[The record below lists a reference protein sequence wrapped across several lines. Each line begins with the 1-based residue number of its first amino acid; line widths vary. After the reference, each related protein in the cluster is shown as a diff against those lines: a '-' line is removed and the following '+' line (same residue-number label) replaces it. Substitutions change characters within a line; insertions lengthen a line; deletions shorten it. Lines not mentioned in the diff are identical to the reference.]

1 MGRWPRMR
9 PWHLDRD
16 RVGAGRAAPGG
27 LSAVEGGDS
36 RWEELGRLVFGIE
49 RLLKMRLLAWNSVMT
64 MLDWL
69 IEIGLNNRVS
79 CTN

>member
-27 LSAVEGGDS
+27 LSAVEGGGP

-49 RLLKMRLLAWNSVMT
+49 RDLKMRLLDMEFRGDNVGWAKR
-64 MLDWL
+64 DWP
-69 IEIGLNNRVS
+69 E
-79 CTN
+79 

>member
-27 LSAVEGGDS
+27 LSAVEGGDP

-49 RLLKMRLLAWNSVMT
+49 RDLKMRLLDMEFQC
-64 MLDWL
+64 WL
-69 IEIGLNNRVS
+69 GLNNCVS
-79 CTN
+79 CKK

>member
-27 LSAVEGGDS
+27 SSAVEGGDP

-49 RLLKMRLLAWNSVMT
+49 RDLKMRLFTWNSLVT

-69 IEIGLNNRVS
+69 IEIDLNNCVS
-79 CTN
+79 CKK

>member
-1 MGRWPRMR
+1 MR

-27 LSAVEGGDS
+27 LSAVEGGDP

-49 RLLKMRLLAWNSVMT
+49 RDLKMRLLDTEFRDDNV
-64 MLDWL
+64 
-69 IEIGLNNRVS
+69 GLARI
-79 CTN
+79 

>member
-1 MGRWPRMR
+1 M
-9 PWHLDRD
+9 DRD

>member
-27 LSAVEGGDS
+27 LSAVEGGDP
-36 RWEELGRLVFGIE
+36 RWEELGRFSVGIK
-49 RLLKMRLLAWNSVMT
+49 RDLKMRPLEFRDDNVCLA
-64 MLDWL
+64 
-69 IEIGLNNRVS
+69 
-79 CTN
+79 

>member
-27 LSAVEGGDS
+27 LSAVEGGDP

-49 RLLKMRLLAWNSVMT
+49 RDLKMRLLDMEFCGDNVGWA
-64 MLDWL
+64 
-69 IEIGLNNRVS
+69 NRDLPE
-79 CTN
+79 

>member
-1 MGRWPRMR
+1 MR

-49 RLLKMRLLAWNSVMT
+49 RLLKIRLLAWNSVMT

-79 CTN
+79 CKK

>member
-1 MGRWPRMR
+1 MR

-27 LSAVEGGDS
+27 LSAVEGGDP

-49 RLLKMRLLAWNSVMT
+49 RDLKMRLLAWKSVMT
-64 MLDWL
+64 MLAGL
-69 IEIGLNNRVS
+69 IEIGLNNSVS
-79 CTN
+79 CKK